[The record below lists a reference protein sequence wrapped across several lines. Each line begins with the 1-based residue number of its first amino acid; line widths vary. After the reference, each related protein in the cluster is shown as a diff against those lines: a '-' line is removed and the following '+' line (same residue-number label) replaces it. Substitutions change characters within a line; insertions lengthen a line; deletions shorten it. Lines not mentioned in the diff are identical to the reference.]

1 MTAALTDPADYPSAS
16 VRVLDCLKA
25 EYKPPPGPTR
35 EDTLALASRSARV
48 VDGMTAGLA
57 DDTGQPMAKVRTWLS
72 AFLRPAAQLAD
83 LVLDRSVKAAVTR
96 HVLDLAILA
105 GLLMILLGSLFGG
118 RPVVTFGWTVFAI
131 ALGLR
136 VLVNLAG
143 SWIRN
148 GKWWWIGVAIAG
160 ALLVLV
166 GVEGLLLASGTK
178 RWLGLFLLGVA
189 CGLVLAIITKKGN
202 SAIAVVLAAVVVIS
216 FAFVG
221 ITELAVHPVAKLCNQ
236 SDWEHDA
243 IDALPGFTCPPG

>member
-1 MTAALTDPADYPSAS
+1 M
-16 VRVLDCLKA
+16 RVLDCLKA

-35 EDTLALASRSARV
+35 SRTRSRLASRSARV

-57 DDTGQPMAKVRTWLS
+57 DDTGQPMAKARTWLS

-83 LVLDRSVKAAVTR
+83 LVLDRSIKAAVTR
-96 HVLDLAILA
+96 HLLDLAIFA

-131 ALGLR
+131 ALGVR

-143 SWIRN
+143 TWIRN
-148 GKWWWIGVAIAG
+148 GKWWWVGIAIAG
-160 ALLVLV
+160 VLLVLL

-189 CGLVLAIITKKGN
+189 SGLVLAIITKKGN
-202 SAIAVVLAAVVVIS
+202 SAIVVILTAVVVIS

-221 ITELAVHPVAKLCNQ
+221 ITELAVHPVAKLCHQ
-236 SDWEHDA
+236 SGWEHDA
-243 IDALPGFTCPPG
+243 IDALPVFTCPPG

>member
-1 MTAALTDPADYPSAS
+1 M
-16 VRVLDCLKA
+16 
-25 EYKPPPGPTR
+25 
-35 EDTLALASRSARV
+35 
-48 VDGMTAGLA
+48 
-57 DDTGQPMAKVRTWLS
+57 
-72 AFLRPAAQLAD
+72 
-83 LVLDRSVKAAVTR
+83 
-96 HVLDLAILA
+96 
-105 GLLMILLGSLFGG
+105 
-118 RPVVTFGWTVFAI
+118 
-131 ALGLR
+131 
-136 VLVNLAG
+136 LVNLAG

-160 ALLVLV
+160 VLLVLV

-243 IDALPGFTCPPG
+243 IDALPGFACPPG